1 MKKAVLVT
9 LCVLV
14 SLLIPGFIQS
24 PLNFL
29 FRDLFNPPECKILLP
44 YLRVISTIL
53 CFAITYGI
61 GYYLLYKSKSKRW
74 LFILH
79 AVLTFLWCGFI
90 AFGIWLL
97 L

>member
-1 MKKAVLVT
+1 MVVNMKLLY

-14 SLLIPGFIQS
+14 SLFMPIFIQS

-29 FRDLFNPPECKILLP
+29 FRDLFNPPGWNILQLH
-44 YLRVISTIL
+44 LRIISTIL

-61 GYYLLYKSKSKRW
+61 GYYLLDKVKVKRW

-90 AFGIWLL
+90 AMLAMPD
-97 L
+97 

>member
-1 MKKAVLVT
+1 MKKAIFVT

-14 SLLIPGFIQS
+14 SLFMPIFIQS

-29 FRDLFNPPECKILLP
+29 FRDLFNQPGWNILQLH
-44 YLRVISTIL
+44 LRIISTIL

-61 GYYLLYKSKSKRW
+61 GYYLLDKVKVKRW

-90 AFGIWLL
+90 AMLAMPD
-97 L
+97 